1 MDNGGR
7 YHWNST
13 HKSTLLMDLLH
24 QQLSQYHLILASASP
39 RRISLLKELN
49 LTFDCIPLDV
59 EEVFPCG
66 LEDHEVAKFLAKLKA
81 EAFPIEK
88 LTPKSI
94 LITADTIVCLND
106 EVIGKPEDR
115 KHAIE
120 MLRKLSGQMHKVITG
135 VCLRSF
141 DKESIFSNETDVY
154 FSALTDEEI
163 IYYVDQFKPFDKA
176 GAYGI
181 QEWIGYIGIEKI
193 EGSYFNVM
201 GLPVQLLYVELK
213 KFVSNK

>member
-1 MDNGGR
+1 
-7 YHWNST
+7 
-13 HKSTLLMDLLH
+13 MDLLH

-59 EEVFPCG
+59 EEVYPSG
-66 LEDHEVAKFLAKLKA
+66 LEDHEVAKFLARLKA
-81 EAFPIEK
+81 DAFPIEK
-88 LTPKSI
+88 LTSKSI

-106 EVIGKPEDR
+106 EVIGKPDDR
-115 KHAIE
+115 EHAIE

-135 VCLRSF
+135 VCLRSH

-154 FSALTDEEI
+154 FSKLTDEEI

-193 EGSYFNVM
+193 DGSYFNVM
-201 GLPVQLLYVELK
+201 GLPVQLLYLELN
-213 KFVSNK
+213 KFISND

>member
-1 MDNGGR
+1 
-7 YHWNST
+7 
-13 HKSTLLMDLLH
+13 MDLLH

-49 LTFDCIPLDV
+49 LTFECIPLDV
-59 EEVFPCG
+59 EEVFPSG
-66 LEDHEVAKFLAKLKA
+66 LEDHEVAKFLARLKA

-94 LITADTIVCLND
+94 LITADTIVCLNN
-106 EVIGKPEDR
+106 EVIGKPKDR
-115 KHAIE
+115 EHAIE
-120 MLRKLSGQMHKVITG
+120 MLQKLSGQMHKVITG
-135 VCLRSF
+135 VCLRSH

-154 FSALTDEEI
+154 FSKLTGEEI

-201 GLPVQLLYVELK
+201 GLPVQQLYVEMK
-213 KFVSNK
+213 KFISNE

>member
-59 EEVFPCG
+59 DEVFPSG
-66 LEDHEVAKFLAKLKA
+66 LDDHEVAKFLAKLKA
-81 EAFPIEK
+81 DAFPIEK
-88 LTPKSI
+88 LTPRSI

-115 KHAIE
+115 EHAIE

-135 VCLRSF
+135 VCLRSH

-154 FSALTDEEI
+154 FSSLNDEEI

-181 QEWIGYIGIEKI
+181 QEWIGYVGIEKI

-201 GLPVQLLYVELK
+201 GLPVQQLYVELK
-213 KFVSNK
+213 KFISNE

>member
-1 MDNGGR
+1 
-7 YHWNST
+7 
-13 HKSTLLMDLLH
+13 MDLLH

-49 LTFDCIPLDV
+49 LTFECIPLEV
-59 EEVFPCG
+59 EEVFPSG
-66 LEDHEVAKFLAKLKA
+66 LEDHEVAKFLARLKA

-106 EVIGKPEDR
+106 EVIGKPDDR
-115 KHAIE
+115 EHAIE
-120 MLRKLSGQMHKVITG
+120 MLQKLSGQMHKVITG
-135 VCLRSF
+135 VCLRSH

-154 FSALTDEEI
+154 FSKLTDEEI

-201 GLPVQLLYVELK
+201 GLPIQQLYVELK
-213 KFVSNK
+213 KFISNE

>member
-1 MDNGGR
+1 
-7 YHWNST
+7 
-13 HKSTLLMDLLH
+13 MDLLH
-24 QQLSQYHLILASASP
+24 QQLTEYHLILASASP

-49 LTFDCIPLDV
+49 LSFDCIPLDV
-59 EEVFPCG
+59 EEVFPSD
-66 LEDHEVAKFLAKLKA
+66 LKDHEVAKFLAKLKA

-88 LTPKSI
+88 LTGKSI

-115 KHAIE
+115 EHAIE

-135 VCLRSF
+135 VCLRSL

-154 FSALTDEEI
+154 FSKLTEDEI
-163 IYYVDQFKPFDKA
+163 TYYVDQFKPLDKA

-193 EGSYFNVM
+193 VGSYFNVM
-201 GLPVQLLYVELK
+201 GLPVQQLYLELK
-213 KFVSNK
+213 KFISNE